1 MMLHSILIEYWF
13 EILLGF
19 LFVAGIIV
27 MYRYISTHKR
37 PEASRP
43 VSDSKLKTLF
53 NYSSDEIYV
62 IDFEENFLEVNKVI
76 CDALGYTRNEMLQMQ
91 VKDIKPDK
99 YGDIVESL
107 LEKLNAEG
115 SLVFESEHISK
126 DGKKIPVEI
135 KSRII
140 DYGSTKAI
148 LSIARDI
155 SERKQAER
163 KILNAIIET
172 EEKEKERFAKDL
184 HDGMGP
190 LLSTIKIYLNL
201 IKSSEAS
208 ETEKKKFLDDA
219 MALTDEALVNTRE
232 IANDL
237 RPSNINRFGL
247 AASVRTLCE
256 KFNTGGIIHIEFEMK
271 NFQQDDLGKDLEVT
285 LYRIIN
291 ELINN
296 TLKHASA
303 RNISILIIKENE
315 LLILAYYDDGIGF
328 DSAKIME
335 SKTQKGMGLSN
346 IMSRVR
352 AVNGTCSINKSNKT
366 GTEVIIK
373 VGLK

>member
-1 MMLHSILIEYWF
+1 MILSTITGYWF
-13 EILLGF
+13 EIFLALLI
-19 LFVAGIIV
+19 VAGIIAAF
-27 MYRYISTHKR
+27 RYIRNHNR
-37 PEASRP
+37 PESFRP
-43 VSDSKLKTLF
+43 ASDSKLKILF

-62 IDFEENFLEVNKVI
+62 IDFEENFLEVNKVL
-76 CDALGYTRNEMLQMQ
+76 CDALGYSRDELLRMQ

-107 LEKLNAEG
+107 LEKLKKDG
-115 SLVFESEHISK
+115 LLVFESEHISK

-155 SERKQAER
+155 SERKQTER

-184 HDGMGP
+184 HDGMGA
-190 LLSTIKIYLNL
+190 LLSSIKIYLNL
-201 IKSSEAS
+201 VKSSKAS
-208 ETEKKKFLDDA
+208 EKEKMEFLELA
-219 MALTDEALVNTRE
+219 MSLTDEAMLSTKE
-232 IANDL
+232 ISNNL

-256 KFNTGGIIHIEFEMK
+256 KFNVGGIINIAFEVK
-271 NFQQDDLGKDLEVT
+271 DIVQDELGKDLEVT

-303 RNISILIIKENE
+303 KNINIRIAKENE
-315 LLILAYYDDGIGF
+315 VLTLTYSDDGIGF
-328 DSAKIME
+328 DPEEIIGS
-335 SKTQKGMGLSN
+335 TTHKGMGLSN

-352 AVNGTCSINKSNKT
+352 AINGTCSINKNKKA

-373 VGLK
+373 VGLR